1 MRCQESMS
9 ELDAYLTG
17 ELDRDARAKVGRHL
31 KECAVCRT
39 ELDLIRKENAIY
51 REYGAAIEIP
61 LDASER
67 VFNSSDKPESAIHW
81 WRWAAAAAVLVVAIV
96 SWRLYATR
104 HIGETAGNVA
114 GGQMAEIPMHQAVS
128 SYEQA
133 VLLLQASYEGKKPNL
148 DPALVR
154 ELDRNL
160 QVAGSAVAEC
170 KLALKRHPH
179 DPQIVEIL
187 LLDYEKQLGI
197 LKQITEAL

>member
-1 MRCQESMS
+1 MRCQEIAS

-17 ELDRDARAKVGRHL
+17 ELDGDERAEVGLHI
-31 KECAVCRT
+31 KECAGCRA
-39 ELDLIRKENAIY
+39 ELELLRKENAIY
-51 REYGAAIEIP
+51 REYEAAIEIP
-61 LDASER
+61 VDASES
-67 VFNSSDKPESAIHW
+67 VFNSGGKPESAIHW
-81 WRWAAAAAVLVVAIV
+81 WRWAAAAAVLVAAIL
-96 SWRLYATR
+96 SWRFYATR
-104 HIGETAGNVA
+104 HNGEMAGNAA
-114 GGQMAEIPMHQAVS
+114 GGQMTEIPMHQAVS

-133 VLLLQASYEGKKPNL
+133 VQLLQAFYEGKKSSL

-170 KLALKRHPH
+170 KLALKRYPH